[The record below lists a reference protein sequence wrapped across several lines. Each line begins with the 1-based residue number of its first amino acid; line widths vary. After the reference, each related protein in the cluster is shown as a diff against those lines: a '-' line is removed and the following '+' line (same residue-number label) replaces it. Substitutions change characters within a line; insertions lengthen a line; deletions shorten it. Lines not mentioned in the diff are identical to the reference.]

1 MENQQNMQEDE
12 IDLSQYVKVIVKR
25 KKTLIVVSLLTLA
38 IGLAHALFSPKI
50 YRISMMIQPPVVG
63 QSLIGANDLEAA
75 ENLKSLIINGAFN
88 ENLRKKLKLD
98 PDKDKFEIKVVN
110 PLKTNLLQVSVD
122 LESKKKEFGVVL
134 LRNLSEII
142 SSSYANNI
150 EAANNENESQIKA
163 SERAILTAKEKA
175 KSLQDQIREVGIRE
189 TKLEDEITAIN
200 LNTKQILSKR
210 EELLENKT
218 SAENESILLL
228 LNFMQ
233 NNLSYSNQLNN
244 QFSDLSI
251 RRVNLNLEFKS
262 IDSQIS
268 DFQATI
274 EKLKISKNF
283 IKNLRIVAQPR
294 VSPNPVSPS
303 KKKALAISIA
313 MGLFLGVF
321 AIFLQEF
328 WQKSKK

>member
-1 MENQQNMQEDE
+1 
-12 IDLSQYVKVIVKR
+12 
-25 KKTLIVVSLLTLA
+25 LIVVSLLTLA
-38 IGLAHALFSPKI
+38 IGLAYALFSPKI